1 MTSACDIAKALRDAL
16 EKGTNLSLGPN
27 LIEQIIYHLEG
38 KSRKMSLDE
47 IQNWMQ
53 QKESQRD
60 PIFIQNTESK
70 SGFWMLSDAEIDD
83 LDFPHHVMMG
93 VWVAWTGRPTE
104 NQIKEARSEV
114 KLT

>member
-1 MTSACDIAKALRDAL
+1 MVMSAKSIADVLREACL
-16 EKGTNLSLGPN
+16 RSVNLYLSPQTLDE
-27 LIEQIIYHLEG
+27 IRRHLEG

-83 LDFPHHVMMG
+83 PDFPHHVMMG

-104 NQIKEARSEV
+104 SQMEKHQERRQA
-114 KLT
+114 